1 MNGIGKC
8 HWNVYSLVKVSG
20 QSMVNGR
27 WPVANSRLGFINC
40 RMPSRFNAIEGD
52 NHTPCKSRIV
62 QQIFS
67 SFPDFSK
74 TSLTRTLTRHSSLS
88 FTWPCSICSTIHLFS
103 VYCLLLLLNRKR
115 VIHCSSSNW
124 IIDSSIIDYSRN
136 LNTPIDLLSTI
147 IDNSKTIIILLY
159 YTTTHTQLSPTHS
172 KQLFLFLLL
181 HLLRKL

>member
-1 MNGIGKC
+1 MNGIGKY

-74 TSLTRTLTRHSSLS
+74 TNSNSNTAFLSIVHLTMFHLLDYSSFLR
-88 FTWPCSICSTIHLFS
+88 
-103 VYCLLLLLNRKR
+103 LLLAFTVKPEARNSLFVLKLN
-115 VIHCSSSNW
+115 HW
-124 IIDSSIIDYSRN
+124 FIDNRLQQKSKHTHRF
-136 LNTPIDLLSTI
+136 I
-147 IDNSKTIIILLY
+147 IDNY
-159 YTTTHTQLSPTHS
+159 
-172 KQLFLFLLL
+172 
-181 HLLRKL
+181 R